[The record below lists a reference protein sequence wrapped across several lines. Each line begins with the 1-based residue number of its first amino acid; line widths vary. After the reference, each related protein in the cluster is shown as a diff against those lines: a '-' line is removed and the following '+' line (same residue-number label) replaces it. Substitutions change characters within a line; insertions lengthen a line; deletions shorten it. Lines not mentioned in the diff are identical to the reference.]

1 MSGTLAEDVRDRNL
15 AALVAARICHDVV
28 SPLGAIGNG
37 LELLELAGAADGPE
51 LALVR
56 ESAGNAMARIR
67 LFRLAFGDA
76 RPGQRVAGGEV
87 EATLRAALE
96 QPRRS
101 LHAEM
106 PADLARTEA
115 RIGCLAALC
124 ADAALIQGGD
134 LRLGFD
140 GAAWR
145 IEATAPRLRQ
155 SLPWGALTAASDG
168 AGAGAGARAGMASPE
183 VEAEPATVQFALL
196 AGCLAE
202 AGRRAEISHSDTALE
217 ARL

>member
-1 MSGTLAEDVRDRNL
+1 MSGTLTEEARHREL

-37 LELLELAGAADGPE
+37 LELLALAGAADGPE

-87 EATLRAALE
+87 EAALRGALE

-101 LHAEM
+101 LDAEM
-106 PADLARTEA
+106 PADLARTDA

-124 ADAALIQGGD
+124 ADAALIQGGS

-145 IEATAPRLRQ
+145 LQVEAPRLRQ
-155 SLPWGALTAASDG
+155 DLPWSLLTVPADG
-168 AGAGAGARAGMASPE
+168 AEGGSGARAGAPE
-183 VEAEPATVQFALL
+183 APPEPATVQFALL
-196 AGCLAE
+196 AGCLA
-202 AGRRAEISHSDTALE
+202 ATGRRAELSLSDTALA

>member
-1 MSGTLAEDVRDRNL
+1 MSGTPTEETRHRDL

-37 LELLELAGAADGPE
+37 LELLALAGAADGPE

-106 PADLARTEA
+106 PADLVRTEA

-124 ADAALIQGGD
+124 ADAALIQGGG

-145 IEATAPRLRQ
+145 LEATAPRLRQ
-155 SLPWGALTAASDG
+155 GLPWGALTAPADG
-168 AGAGAGARAGMASPE
+168 SEAGPDAGAAPPE
-183 VEAEPATVQFALL
+183 AEAEPATVQFALL
-196 AGCLAE
+196 AGCLAA
-202 AGRRAEISHSDTALE
+202 AGRRAEISLSDTALA